1 MTRITLGIVTT
12 LALAAVFPAAA
23 QAQNG
28 SLTRSFV
35 SSTGVDTNG
44 CTITAPCATFA
55 QAYTK
60 ISANGIVTALDP
72 GKYGPLSII
81 GPVTI
86 DGNGWASI
94 TAPANSYGVGINAQS
109 TDTITLKGLNIDGV
123 GTANYGVYFNTGGGL
138 NVFDCNIKN
147 IYNYGIWVGAISPM
161 RLVVSGSLLSNIQS
175 GAGFAIYFIN
185 GTNSHLNVASI
196 DRVTVIGSGTAVA
209 LYAETGPIQAMITH
223 SEFDDDSIGVLNQ
236 GTSNNN
242 TVNTIM
248 RDDDLSDVD
257 NGIQPLAYAAIYLS
271 QVVQTQ
277 NDIGITDGGT
287 NIAVYSDNT
296 NHLGSTYNVT
306 LSPWTTQ

>member
-1 MTRITLGIVTT
+1 MKRVILAAAVLTV
-12 LALAAVFPAAA
+12 ALAADPA

-35 SSTGVDTNG
+35 SSTGVDTNP
-44 CTITAPCATFA
+44 CTITQPCGSFA
-55 QAYTK
+55 VAYTK
-60 ISANGIVTALDP
+60 IGANGIVTALDP
-72 GKYGPLSII
+72 GKYGPLTII

-123 GTANYGVYFNTGGGL
+123 STASYGVFFNTGGGL
-138 NVFDCNIKN
+138 NVFNSNIKN
-147 IYNYGIWVGAISPM
+147 TNNYGIWVGAISPM
-161 RLVVSGSLLSNIQS
+161 RLVVSGSLFSNIQS
-175 GAGFAIYFIN
+175 GTAIYFYN
-185 GTNSHLNVASI
+185 GTSSHLNVASI

-223 SEFDDDSIGVLNQ
+223 SEFDDDTIGVLNQ